1 MFIKAIKN
9 PHRSQQRLGFL
20 KYLVYK
26 ASQNDSTP
34 LKILGEDLAKT
45 LSKKIRIS
53 LNDSIKEYVKNRLRN
68 HSKNTQEKIYME
80 LQDLYLSDP
89 KIPSKTGKLYSY
101 DSQKRY
107 PYFLSSL
114 GFAREKIYS
123 LLVRGK
129 VFLQFVS
136 KDEIN
141 SFNTY
146 IPNHNP
152 LLLNDYQ
159 KYVFLYSILENDG
172 DVLKLLYLQLLNF
185 NNSFSDW
192 NAGDYLPEIYE
203 EIAKVYTPNI
213 TSGVDR
219 ERINHLVESAKKIK
233 TWVNKPRTGGRGA
246 KIDAITPRLEPFVDL
261 GLLEKPDPYKYEYKF
276 TERGREFFN
285 SFSNAENADK
295 FLDFQFFSTLVKS
308 FKLNAKRTEEEE
320 IIEIL
325 ISAFHKIKSPLGY
338 APIREIALLGI
349 INSIVN
355 ENKYFEIGEAVK
367 LIMEYQKK
375 HPYRLRFQV
384 DRSGAPVYVKFLT
397 NKISEVKDANSFREG
412 N

>member
-1 MFIKAIKN
+1 MFIRAIKN

-20 KYLVYK
+20 KYLTYK

-34 LKILGEDLAKT
+34 LKVLGEDLAKT
-45 LSKKIRIS
+45 LSKKINVP
-53 LNDSIKEYVKNRLRN
+53 LNDSIEEYVKNRLRN
-68 HSKNTQEKIYME
+68 HSKNTQEKIYIE

-114 GFAREKIYS
+114 GLAREKTYS

-141 SFNTY
+141 SFNAYT
-146 IPNHNP
+146 PNHNP

-159 KYVFLYSILENDG
+159 KYAFLYSILENDG
-172 DVLKLLYLQLLNF
+172 DVLKLLYTQLLNF
-185 NNSFSDW
+185 KNSFSDW
-192 NAGDYLPEIYE
+192 QAGDYLPEIYE
-203 EIAKVYTPNI
+203 KIAQVYTPNI

-233 TWVNKPRTGGRGA
+233 IWVNKPRTGGRGA
-246 KIDAITPRLEPFVDL
+246 KIDAITPRLEPFIDL

-285 SFSNAENADK
+285 SFSNAENTDK

-308 FKLNAKRTEEEE
+308 FKLKAKHATDNEM
-320 IIEIL
+320 IEVL

-338 APIREIALLGI
+338 APIREIALLSI
-349 INSIVN
+349 IDSIVN
-355 ENKYFEIGEAVK
+355 ENKYFEIGKAVK
-367 LIMEYQKK
+367 LIMEYQKQ
-375 HPYRLRFQV
+375 HPYKLRFQV

-397 NKISEVKDANSFREG
+397 DKISEVKDANPFRG
-412 N
+412 RN

>member
-1 MFIKAIKN
+1 
-9 PHRSQQRLGFL
+9 
-20 KYLVYK
+20 
-26 ASQNDSTP
+26 
-34 LKILGEDLAKT
+34 
-45 LSKKIRIS
+45 
-53 LNDSIKEYVKNRLRN
+53 
-68 HSKNTQEKIYME
+68 
-80 LQDLYLSDP
+80 
-89 KIPSKTGKLYSY
+89 
-101 DSQKRY
+101 
-107 PYFLSSL
+107 
-114 GFAREKIYS
+114 
-123 LLVRGK
+123 
-129 VFLQFVS
+129 LQFVS

-141 SFNTY
+141 SFNNYT
-146 IPNHNP
+146 PNHNP

-159 KYVFLYSILENDG
+159 KYVFLYSIVENDG

-276 TERGREFFN
+276 TEQGREFFN
-285 SFSNAENADK
+285 LFSNAENTNN
-295 FLDFQFFSTLVKS
+295 FLDFQFFSTFVKS
-308 FKLNAKRTEEEE
+308 FKLKAKHATNDEM
-320 IIEIL
+320 IGIL

-338 APIREIALLGI
+338 APIRENALLGI
-349 INSIVN
+349 VNSIVN